1 MYNKKMYDLGN
12 NRSVIRD
19 IFEYGKTRIKEVGK
33 ENVYDFSLG
42 NPNVP
47 APDCI
52 KESIVELLD
61 TMDSTELHGYTS
73 AQGDMEVRKLLA
85 EDINDRFGVTFNEDN
100 IYMTVGA
107 AASLTVILNALCEQG
122 DEFIAIAPYFPEYKV
137 FTEGAGGVLKVVK
150 PDIPNFEIDFDE
162 LEKTITSNTKGI
174 IINSPNNPSGKV
186 YSAET
191 IVKLCNLLNKK
202 QVEYNT
208 SIFLIADEPYR
219 EIVYDNIEV
228 PYLPKYYKN
237 TIVCYSYS
245 KSLSLPGERIGYIA
259 VNPEMEHSNEIYLA
273 ICGAGRTLGFV
284 CASSMYQRVVAKC
297 IGKTTDIKYYKEN
310 RDLIY
315 NGLTGLGFSCVKPEG
330 AFYLFVKSPV
340 EDAVE
345 FCNHAKKYDLLLVPA
360 DGFGCPGYV
369 RISYCV
375 SNDMINRSLPAF
387 KKLAEDYKLI

>member
-1 MYNKKMYDLGN
+1 MFDLGN

-19 IFEYGKTRIKEVGK
+19 IFEYGKTRIQEVGK
-33 ENVYDFSLG
+33 DNVYDFSLG

-52 KESIVELLD
+52 KDSIVELLD

-73 AQGDMEVRKLLA
+73 AQGDQQVRTLLA
-85 EDINDRFGVTFNEDN
+85 NDINNRFGVNFSADD

-107 AASLTVILNALCEQG
+107 AASLTVTLNALCEDG

-137 FTEGAGGVLKVVK
+137 FAEGAGGVLKVVK

-162 LEKTITSNTKGI
+162 LEKTITPNTKGI

-191 IVKLCNLLNKK
+191 IVKLCNLLDKK
-202 QVEYNT
+202 QIEYNT

-219 EIVYDNIEV
+219 EIVYGDIEV

-259 VNPEMEHSNEIYLA
+259 VNPEMQQAKEIYLA

-297 IGKTTDIKYYKEN
+297 IGKTTDIKFYKEN

-315 NGLTGLGFSCVKPEG
+315 NGLTELGFSCVKPEG
-330 AFYLFVKSPV
+330 AFYLFVKSPIT
-340 EDAVE
+340 DAVE
-345 FCNHAKKYDLLLVPA
+345 FCNYAKKYDLLLVPA

-375 SNDMINRSLPAF
+375 SNDMIKRSLPAF
-387 KKLAEDYKLI
+387 KKLANDYKLI